1 MEKLCFCQDLLVE
14 LQVKDEGLAEG
25 FHREAALSQMDGL
38 VGESKE
44 RLRQDGRDHLKPH
57 FTGSRWP
64 ITEATD
70 CLSFHYL
77 E

>member
-14 LQVKDEGLAEG
+14 FQVKDEGLAEG

-44 RLRQDGRDHLKPH
+44 RVRQDGTISSLISQAAGGQSQRPL
-57 FTGSRWP
+57 TACVS
-64 ITEATD
+64 IT
-70 CLSFHYL
+70 
-77 E
+77 